1 MATYKITVSLNSGT
15 GGTSA
20 FYYDTGTAAFYTSTA
35 LTERI
40 TRIDPPTLECF
51 LFLGCYSSNATSG
64 TLRVAGDGVIQD
76 GWRPTAATTIYA
88 QWKRVSWKVTLSDNS
103 GSGGVGAIYCR
114 VNSTG
119 DRSRFWMD
127 DMCLVGPVVS
137 VLEKP
142 TRASY
147 AYEGYYNG
155 TSTLGSKYVDKDG
168 VFTDAFFSL
177 SITAAKTIY
186 ARWVAPYKITVSVN
200 SGSGGT
206 GSFYF
211 DSVSGNFYSAADM
224 ATRITRIEPP
234 TRECYALLGIMA
246 SNSDTAAVRVDPDG
260 TIADGWVPTAAAT
273 IYARWSL
280 VSYKIT
286 VNAGGGTGGTAAF
299 YCRAGSAAGAYD
311 RFCSDDQC
319 ENVIDRIAMPSRTGY
334 ILNGCFSA
342 SSGGTVYIDAEGV
355 FNSGLYGLSITA
367 AKTVYAQW
375 QGKTYVLRFRY
386 AGGSESTESKI
397 VTFGSA
403 VGTLPSTSRS
413 HFEFVGWFVGE
424 TKITAT
430 SVWDVDGD
438 ALAVAVWDPLFGRVT
453 DWFSLASANLVPIA
467 SDSGDNKK
475 RICVCNATGTGSS
488 QANAGRYSSGVDHTG
503 GIWRNPSVTY
513 RVVGDLRFQVNL
525 GKAYAKNGTNV
536 SGYMIVEV
544 AAKTVIGEF
553 PTITVSAVA
562 NEGANA
568 INQFAVDFNIEAT
581 AHAQNLMSAVSGGGV
596 LQECSL
602 LARAEPVVCA
612 ENLMPC
618 ASDVVKGRVEVS
630 AETIAPDGESAP
642 TAGTGFTSVGEP
654 VSTSDGVFPSYKIK
668 VQKEIV

>member
-40 TRIDPPTLECF
+40 TRIDPPTRECF
-51 LFLGCYSSNATSG
+51 RFLGCYSSNATSG
-64 TLRVAGDGVIQD
+64 THRVAGDGVIQD
-76 GWRPTAATTIYA
+76 GWKPTAATTIYA
-88 QWKRVSWKVTLSDNS
+88 QWERVSWKVTLSDNS

-127 DMCLVGPVVS
+127 DLCLVGPVVS

-142 TRASY
+142 TCASY

-186 ARWVAPYKITVSVN
+186 ARWVAPYKITVSLN
-200 SGSGGT
+200 SGTGGT

-211 DSVSGNFYSAADM
+211 DSVSGFFYSAADM
-224 ATRITRIEPP
+224 ATWITRIVPP
-234 TRECYALLGIMA
+234 TRECYSMIGIMA
-246 SNSDTAAVRVDPDG
+246 SNSDTAAVRVNPDG
-260 TIADGWVPTAAAT
+260 SIADGWVPTAAAT

-286 VNAGGGTGGTAAF
+286 VNAGGGSGGTAAF

-355 FNSGLYGLSITA
+355 FNSGFYGLSITA
-367 AKTVYAQW
+367 AKTIYAQW
-375 QGKTYVLRFRY
+375 QGKTFVLRFNY
-386 AGGSESTESKI
+386 AGGSGSTESKI

-403 VGTLPSTSRS
+403 VGTLPSTSR
-413 HFEFVGWFVGE
+413 HYYEFGGWYVGGE
-424 TKITAT
+424 VITAT
-430 SVWDVDGD
+430 TVWNIEED
-438 ALAVAVWDPLFGRVT
+438 ALAVAAWDALVGRVK
-453 DWFSLASANLVPIA
+453 DWFSLASANLIPI
-467 SDSGDNKK
+467 SSESGDNKK
-475 RICVCNATGTGSS
+475 RVCVCNATDTGSS

-503 GIWRNPSVTY
+503 GIWRNPTVTY

-525 GKAYAKNGTNV
+525 GKAFAKQGTTV
-536 SGYMIVEV
+536 SGYMITEVE
-544 AAKTVIGEF
+544 AKSILGEF

-568 INQFAVDFNIEAT
+568 INLFAVDFNIKGV
-581 AHAQNLMSAVSGGGV
+581 AHAQNLMSAVSGGGE
-596 LQECSL
+596 LQVCTL
-602 LARAEPVVCA
+602 RAKAEPVVCA

-618 ASDVVKGRVEVS
+618 ASDVVKGRIEVE
-630 AETIAPDGESAP
+630 AETMASEGEAAP

-654 VSTSDGVFPSYKIK
+654 VSTSDGVFPRYNIK